1 MQDHVASFKKS
12 QLTQDVSLPLMLE
25 RRSCLSHGLSAYSV
39 SLARVLITYSWLSKN
54 ERKEKEGM
62 EEKGG
67 KGRNKILYEN
77 FHK

>member
-1 MQDHVASFKKS
+1 MQNHVASFKNG

-39 SLARVLITYSWLSKN
+39 SLARVLIAYSWLSKN
-54 ERKEKEGM
+54 ERKGKEGM

-67 KGRNKILYEN
+67 QGKNKILHEN